1 MSTKLAHTLYGKPV
15 DNVRPAMSNTG
26 TAPAGAGL
34 PYLGRNRCIANND
47 TCEGPKARDT
57 DYCIGH
63 LRSMEKKVEE

>member
-1 MSTKLAHTLYGKPV
+1 MSKKLAHAMYGEPV
-15 DNVRPAMSNTG
+15 NNIRPAASTSG
-26 TAPAGAGL
+26 SAPAGAGL

-63 LRSMEKKVEE
+63 LRSMAKKEEQ